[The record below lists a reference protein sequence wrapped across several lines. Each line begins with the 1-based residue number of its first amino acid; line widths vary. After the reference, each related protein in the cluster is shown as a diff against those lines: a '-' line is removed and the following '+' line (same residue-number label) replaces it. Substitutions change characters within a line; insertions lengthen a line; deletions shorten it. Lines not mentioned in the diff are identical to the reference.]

1 MTDRNRLFVSQYV
14 KSWQPATPSK
24 RYFTDFAGG
33 GVLWV
38 GSSYKWHIFTSSGT
52 WTAPVTNAD
61 VIVVAGGGG
70 TGLNGGGGGAGGVR
84 NLIAATF
91 VVGTTYTVTVGAGG
105 SGSTAHAQTSG
116 GNSSIT
122 TSGATISATG
132 GGRGG
137 SSSTGAANGGSG
149 GGAHWTLGTA
159 GTGNAGGYTPVEG
172 YNGGTATISGG
183 GASGGGGGSNTTTGL
198 GAGKNGAAGKAW
210 GGGNTGQGG
219 AGGGSL
225 CLPADLNDCP
235 LLASYKR
242 NVWDSGYGYM
252 GYGANAQVPPIMVA
266 QGGGGYGYAG
276 QDFANY
282 ANGGV
287 GGMASAYNTTVIEPF
302 GFGCGGAGG
311 AERGTAG
318 MSGIVIVRYA
328 L

>member
-70 TGLNGGGGGAGGVR
+70 TGREGGGGGAGGVR

-91 VVGTTYTVTVGAGG
+91 VVGTTYTVTVGAAGTM
-105 SGSTAHAQTSG
+105 SNTVPTAG

-137 SSSTGAANGGSG
+137 VSGQAAGNGGSG
-149 GGAHWTLGTA
+149 GGAYSTGAA
-159 GTGNAGGYTPVEG
+159 GTGNAGAYTPAEG
-172 YNGGTATISGG
+172 YNGGAGRNVAGFANGSGG
-183 GASGGGGGSNTTTGL
+183 GATNAATAALQGSAFFGNRDVSGKV
-198 GAGKNGAAGKAW
+198 GAGFNIPNDCSDAPIFDGLRVANASSQYTNQINPNLALAW
-210 GGGNTGQGG
+210 GG
-219 AGGGSL
+219 
-225 CLPADLNDCP
+225 
-235 LLASYKR
+235 
-242 NVWDSGYGYM
+242 M
-252 GYGANAQVPPIMVA
+252 
-266 QGGGGYGYAG
+266 GYGYAG
-276 QDFANY
+276 NVGFVTYSADDTIGCY
-282 ANGGV
+282 TGGISTTYNGAC
-287 GGMASAYNTTVIEPF
+287 MAARGYGN
-302 GFGCGGAGG
+302 GACS
-311 AERGTAG
+311 GTGTYGNIASG
-318 MSGIVIVRYA
+318 TSGIVIIRYA